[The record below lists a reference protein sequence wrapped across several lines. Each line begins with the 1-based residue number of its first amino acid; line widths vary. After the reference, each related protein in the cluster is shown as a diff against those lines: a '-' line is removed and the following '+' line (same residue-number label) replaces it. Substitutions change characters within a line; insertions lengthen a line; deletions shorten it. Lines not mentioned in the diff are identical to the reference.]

1 MTVNEFCDVISE
13 ATRLRIKSEKKELYV
28 GYLGV
33 LRIKAEIYEQIKD
46 KEIKHFAAEPEICHK
61 KWKQK
66 NLMTPL
72 LPDETPDYS
81 FSDLQMTLYYT
92 LQI

>member
-1 MTVNEFCDVISE
+1 MTVNEFFDVISE
-13 ATRLRIKSEKKELYV
+13 ATRLRIQSEKKDLYV

-33 LRIKAEIYEQIKD
+33 LRNEAEIYERIRD
-46 KEIKHFAAEPEICHK
+46 KEIKHFAAEPEIRHK
-61 KWKQK
+61 KWNQK
-66 NLMTPL
+66 NLMPPM
-72 LPDETPDYS
+72 LPDETPDYL